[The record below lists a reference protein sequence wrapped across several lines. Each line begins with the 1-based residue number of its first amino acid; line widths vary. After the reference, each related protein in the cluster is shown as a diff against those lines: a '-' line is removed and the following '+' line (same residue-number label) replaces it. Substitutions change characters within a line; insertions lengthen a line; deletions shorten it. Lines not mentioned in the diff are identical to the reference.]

1 MAQFHWEPESYLELM
16 REEVPQY
23 ERLQDEV
30 VAATA
35 GSEARRVL
43 ELGTGTG
50 ETARRVLAA
59 HPAAELLGVDESPGM
74 LEAARSSLDA
84 ARVRLVEGRLQD
96 PLPDGP
102 WDLVVSCL
110 AVHHLDGEGKADLF
124 RRIAAV
130 LAPGGRFVLGDVI
143 VPENPDDRVTPIDET
158 EGYDLPDRI
167 DDQLRWL
174 AAAGLEPEL
183 RWVDR
188 DLAVIVATSR
198 RNTRGHTDRV

>member
-1 MAQFHWEPESYLELM
+1 MAQFHWDPDTYLELM
-16 REEVPQY
+16 RDEVPQY

-30 VAATA
+30 AAATA
-35 GSEARRVL
+35 GVEARRVL

-50 ETARRVLAA
+50 ETARRVLAV
-59 HPAAELLGVDESPGM
+59 HPAAQLTGIDESPGM
-74 LEAARSSLDA
+74 LEAARSALDPT
-84 ARVRLVEGRLQD
+84 RMRLVEGRLQD

-143 VPENPDDRVTPIDET
+143 VPEDPADRVTPIDET

-174 AAAGLEPEL
+174 ADGGLVPEL
-183 RWVDR
+183 RWVAR
-188 DLAVIVATSR
+188 DLAVIAAFR
-198 RNTRGHTDRV
+198 

>member
-1 MAQFHWEPESYLELM
+1 MAQFHWDPDSYLALM

-30 VAATA
+30 TAAA
-35 GSEARRVL
+35 GGAAVRRVL

-59 HPAAELLGVDESPGM
+59 HPGAELVGVDESAGM
-74 LEAARSSLDA
+74 LAAARTALDPD
-84 ARVRLVEGRLQD
+84 RVRLLEGRLQD
-96 PLPDGP
+96 PLPEGP

-110 AVHHLDGEGKADLF
+110 AVHHLDGDGKADLF

-143 VPENPDDRVTPIDET
+143 VPEDPADKVTPIDET

-174 AAAGLEPEL
+174 AAAGLTPEL
-183 RWVDR
+183 RWIDR
-188 DLAVIVATSR
+188 DLAVVAAFA
-198 RNTRGHTDRV
+198 

>member
-1 MAQFHWEPESYLELM
+1 MAQFHWDPDSYLELM

-23 ERLQDEV
+23 KRLQEEV
-30 VAATA
+30 VAATGGA
-35 GSEARRVL
+35 AVKRIL

-59 HPAAELLGVDESPGM
+59 HPGAELLGVDESAGM
-74 LEAARSSLDA
+74 LAAARTALDQP
-84 ARVRLVEGRLQD
+84 RVRLAEGRLQD
-96 PLPDGP
+96 PLPEGP

-110 AVHHLDGEGKADLF
+110 AVHHLEGDGKADLF
-124 RRIAAV
+124 RRIAGV

-143 VPENPDDRVTPIDET
+143 VPEDPADRVTPIDED

-174 AAAGLEPEL
+174 AEAGLAPEL

-188 DLAVIVATSR
+188 DLAVIAASA
-198 RNTRGHTDRV
+198 

>member
-1 MAQFHWEPESYLELM
+1 MAQFHWDPDSYLELM

-30 VAATA
+30 AAATS
-35 GSEARRVL
+35 GIDARRVL

-50 ETARRVLAA
+50 ETARRVLAV
-59 HPAAELLGVDESPGM
+59 HPAAQLVGIDESPGM
-74 LEAARSSLDA
+74 LEAARSALDP
-84 ARVRLVEGRLQD
+84 ARVRLVDGRLQD

-124 RRIAAV
+124 RRIAAA

-143 VPENPDDRVTPIDET
+143 VPEDRADRVTPIDET

-174 AAAGLEPEL
+174 AAAGLTPEA

-188 DLAVIVATSR
+188 DLAVLVAFA
-198 RNTRGHTDRV
+198 

>member
-1 MAQFHWEPESYLELM
+1 MAQFHWDPDSYLELM
-16 REEVPQY
+16 RDEVPQY

-30 VAATA
+30 AAATS
-35 GSEARRVL
+35 GVDARRVL

-50 ETARRVLAA
+50 ETARRVLAV
-59 HPAAELLGVDESPGM
+59 HPAAQLVGIDESPGM
-74 LEAARSSLDA
+74 LEAARSALDP
-84 ARVRLVEGRLQD
+84 ARVRLVDGRLQD

-124 RRIAAV
+124 RRIAAA
-130 LAPGGRFVLGDVI
+130 LAPGGSFVLGDVI
-143 VPENPDDRVTPIDET
+143 VPEDLADRVTPIDET

-174 AAAGLEPEL
+174 GDAGLAPEL

-188 DLAVIVATSR
+188 DLAVIAALA
-198 RNTRGHTDRV
+198 